1 MFPVPRLVCGARK
14 SRSSALLDLYWAHSL
29 KRLNLCLPLSVSL
42 QFIPAFNTFCFAL
55 EHLPVKSLELCSTSF
70 PLAGSAGL
78 VQSRILLFTACIQ
91 FLCLSLWFS
100 TCACL
105 VWWLRTEFHF
115 RRKGEM
121 GLQVSDISLTRLW
134 VVFHALDRP
143 RQRTQPQPGQSRHK
157 SYRVCTLWRNELQT
171 DKLFKTGMV

>member
-1 MFPVPRLVCGARK
+1 MPRLVCGARK

-91 FLCLSLWFS
+91 FLCLYDFLPVPALCGDFELSSISEEKERWAFKFQI
-100 TCACL
+100 
-105 VWWLRTEFHF
+105 FHWHIYEVSF
-115 RRKGEM
+115 IRWTVLDKGRSHNL
-121 GLQVSDISLTRLW
+121 GSQGTNLT
-134 VVFHALDRP
+134 VFALCEGMNCK
-143 RQRTQPQPGQSRHK
+143 QTNCSKLGQ
-157 SYRVCTLWRNELQT
+157 
-171 DKLFKTGMV
+171 FKWSW